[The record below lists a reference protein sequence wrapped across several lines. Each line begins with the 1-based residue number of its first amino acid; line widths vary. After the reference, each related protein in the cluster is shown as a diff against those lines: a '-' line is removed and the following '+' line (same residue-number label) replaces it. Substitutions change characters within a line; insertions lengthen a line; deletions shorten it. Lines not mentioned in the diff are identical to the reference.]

1 MDEQAKLT
9 RRSMLRCAALLAGGT
24 LAAGVIQI
32 KPAYAQK
39 AGKEA
44 VKYQDSPKGGQ
55 KCSDCLQFVPGQQ
68 GANGACKVVEGPI
81 SPNGWCAAFVKK
93 S

>member
-1 MDEQAKLT
+1 MDEKTKLS

-24 LAAGVIQI
+24 LAAGVIQV

-39 AGKEA
+39 ASKEA
-44 VKYQDSPKGGQ
+44 VKYQDSPSSGQ
-55 KCSDCLQFVPGQQ
+55 KCSDCTYFQAPGSC
-68 GANGACKVVEGPI
+68 GVVDGTI
-81 SPNGWCAAFVKK
+81 SPNGWCSLYNKK

>member
-1 MDEQAKLT
+1 MDEQAKLS
-9 RRSMLRCAALLAGGT
+9 RRSMLRGAVLLAGGT
-24 LAAGVIQI
+24 LAAGVIHV

-44 VKYQDSPKGGQ
+44 VKYQDSPNNGQ
-55 KCSDCLQFVPGQQ
+55 KCSDCLYFQAPSSCG
-68 GANGACKVVEGPI
+68 VVDGTI
-81 SPNGWCAAFVKK
+81 SPNGWCSLYNKK

>member
-1 MDEQAKLT
+1 MDEQAKVS
-9 RRSMLRCAALLAGGT
+9 RRSILRGAALLAGGT

-39 AGKEA
+39 ASKEA
-44 VKYQDSPKGGQ
+44 VKYQESPNNGQ
-55 KCSDCLQFVPGQQ
+55 KCGDCTYFQAPSSCGVVD
-68 GANGACKVVEGPI
+68 GAI
-81 SPNGWCAAFVKK
+81 SPNGWCSLYNKK